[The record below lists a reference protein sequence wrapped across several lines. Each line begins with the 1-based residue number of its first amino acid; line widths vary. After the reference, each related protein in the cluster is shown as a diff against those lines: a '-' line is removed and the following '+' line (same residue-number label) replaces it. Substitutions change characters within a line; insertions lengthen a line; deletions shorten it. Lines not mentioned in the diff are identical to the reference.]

1 MPTNNSFPRRYRK
14 VGTRRATFLLVVAA
28 TCCCSTT
35 KLVVDATCPA
45 IGDALRLVIIG
56 NSYTGGTSVG
66 RACDD
71 DAPGEPA
78 CHNMAVPGNVANFD
92 VATYPGIYN
101 RAPDTNTLVDPS
113 RPYHPSTNPHRGDV
127 PGKMKLIAEHICSA
141 YLGGGG
147 PGGAEPAIARH
158 RSYIRR
164 FDDHSGRDNIF
175 VDGNDKNDS
184 DERSLETTTKSNTFQ
199 YIQNSQSRFTTRSH
213 SGQLSSVPHEATL
226 RILDSY
232 DDSGQTYD
240 VVIIQPMSTELLEG
254 TSDKRRM
261 DALTELLRTDRA
273 AATPNTRY
281 IVQQTWPRR
290 ESTGYN
296 QMCKTL
302 EGEDKLGY
310 MEAVDTTLRDMKEV
324 IPTEFIVAP
333 TGTAFV
339 EFAKLACG
347 PAILPEG
354 ACAFDSNV
362 VCPIW
367 YGEAG
372 KASLY
377 HENIDEEGSH
387 QSEEVG
393 AWLSAAVLYG
403 TVQSSNPCYVES
415 SDLKKVMPTP
425 SNLADIP
432 SGIALYDLV
441 AQAAQAALK
450 KQFGSSIGKCAS
462 FNPPMLD
469 PKEMAPWR
477 LKERRR
483 VRVNRAKF
491 NKRIGDTYTFQLEMD
506 GVNSGGNS
514 AAIQS
519 MAVTGGIVSSGAG
532 GSNNNGS
539 GLTIHQVFKRISEAT
554 RDVTVVG
561 LDVLYGNRGV
571 PRRVRI
577 SRSGKQDEY
586 IQIKR
591 VKSSIDPN

>member
-1 MPTNNSFPRRYRK
+1 MPTNYSFPRLCRK
-14 VGTRRATFLLVVAA
+14 VGTTRATFLLVVAA

-35 KLVVDATCPA
+35 KLAVDATCPA

-71 DAPGEPA
+71 DEPGEPA
-78 CHNMAVPGNVANFD
+78 CHNMAVPGDVANFD
-92 VATYPGIYN
+92 IATYPGIYN
-101 RAPDTNTLVDPS
+101 RAPDTSTLIDPS

-127 PGKMKLIAEHICSA
+127 PGKMKLIAEHICGT
-141 YLGGGG
+141 YL
-147 PGGAEPAIARH
+147 EPAIARH

-175 VDGNDKNDS
+175 VDENDKNDR
-184 DERSLETTTKSNTFQ
+184 DERSLAATTNSNTFQ

-213 SGQLSSVPHEATL
+213 SGQLSSVPHEATS
-226 RILDSY
+226 RILDNY
-232 DDSGQTYD
+232 DGSGQTYD

-254 TSDKRRM
+254 TSDKRRV

-310 MEAVDTTLRDMKEV
+310 MEAVDTTLVDMKDA

-347 PAILPEG
+347 QTILPEG
-354 ACAFDSNV
+354 ACLFDSNV

-372 KASLY
+372 KVSLY
-377 HENIDEEGSH
+377 HEDIDEEGSH
-387 QSEEVG
+387 QSEGVG

-403 TVQSSNPCYVES
+403 TVQSSNPCYVDS
-415 SDLKKVMPTP
+415 SHLEKVMPTP

-432 SGIALYDLV
+432 SGMVLHELV

-450 KQFGSSIGKCAS
+450 KQFGPSIGKCAS
-462 FNPPMLD
+462 FNPP
-469 PKEMAPWR
+469 
-477 LKERRR
+477 
-483 VRVNRAKF
+483 
-491 NKRIGDTYTFQLEMD
+491 I
-506 GVNSGGNS
+506 
-514 AAIQS
+514 
-519 MAVTGGIVSSGAG
+519 
-532 GSNNNGS
+532 
-539 GLTIHQVFKRISEAT
+539 
-554 RDVTVVG
+554 
-561 LDVLYGNRGV
+561 
-571 PRRVRI
+571 
-577 SRSGKQDEY
+577 
-586 IQIKR
+586 
-591 VKSSIDPN
+591 